1 MTFTITGADSSD
13 QGPSGCVA
21 RFMAASAAGDS
32 DAAMA
37 EIHPACRE
45 GLSGGAHAPPGVVAV
60 EVQTPEPGES
70 GTRVPTRL
78 IGSDGTEQRFVFVV
92 RPHDAGCGID
102 LPASMEATFGG
113 DPAQLVEQAL
123 RAAVEPLAEGFAQ
136 MSEALGQAMGGSDSG
151 GAPAARRIP
160 VDAALPA
167 SAASLPESLTAQVLE
182 LDLHHCRRRD
192 DLQSD
197 WQTSAE
203 LNVRFAFE
211 LDPAWTALATLGV
224 VLSAATSC
232 EGDDLRPAD
241 AGEDLGAESYS
252 SWEREARNA
261 YVKLALSLPG
271 GACSGLR
278 ELAGIVRLSLVG
290 GELLEIAL
298 GPVGSLI
305 GSRVELPALD
315 MAMELAREDGQLTL
329 RVASGG
335 FDRFEDIVPIDAA
348 GETINQSWGG
358 SGDGQTDSRTY
369 SSEIPDDATLLLR
382 FWSRREQ
389 IVVPFTVAE
398 LPLQLRAG

>member
-1 MTFTITGADSSD
+1 MTFTITGAESSD
-13 QGPSGCVA
+13 QGPSGCVV

-32 DAAMA
+32 DAALA
-37 EIHPACRE
+37 EVHPACRE

-60 EVQTPEPGES
+60 EVQAPEPGEA

-78 IGSDGTEQRFVFVV
+78 IGADGSEQRFVFVV
-92 RPHDAGCGID
+92 RPHDEGCGID

-136 MSEALGQAMGGSDSG
+136 MGEALGQAMGGG
-151 GAPAARRIP
+151 GDAPAVRRIAA
-160 VDAALPA
+160 DAVLPA
-167 SAASLPESLTAQVLE
+167 SAASPPERLTAQVLE
-182 LDLHHCRRRD
+182 LDLHHRRRRD
-192 DLQSD
+192 DLQSE

-203 LNVRFAFE
+203 LNIRFAFD
-211 LDPAWTALATLGV
+211 LDPSWTALATLGV

-241 AGEDLGAESYS
+241 TNEDFGSENYS
-252 SWEREARNA
+252 SWERERRDT
-261 YVKLALSLPG
+261 YVKLTLPVPG
-271 GACSGLR
+271 GSCSGLA
-278 ELAGIVRLSLVG
+278 ELAGTVRMSLVG

-298 GPVGSLI
+298 GPVGALV
-305 GSRVELPALD
+305 GNRVDLPVLG
-315 MAMELAREDGQLTL
+315 MAMELAREDDGQLTL

-335 FDRFEDIVPIDAA
+335 FDRFEDVVPVDAA
-348 GETINQSWGG
+348 GETINQSWSG

-369 SSEIPDDATLLLR
+369 SSEIPDDAGLLLR

-389 IVVPFTVAE
+389 VTVPFSVTD
-398 LPLQLRAG
+398 LPLHLR

>member
-1 MTFTITGADSSD
+1 MTLTITGADSSD
-13 QGPSGCVA
+13 QGPSGCVV

-60 EVQTPEPGES
+60 EVQAPEPAEA

-78 IGSDGTEQRFVFVV
+78 IGADGTEQRFVFVV

-136 MSEALGQAMGGSDSG
+136 MGEALSQSMGGSG
-151 GAPAARRIP
+151 GDAPAARRIAA
-160 VDAALPA
+160 DAVVPA
-167 SAASLPESLTAQVLE
+167 SAVSLPESLTAHVLE
-182 LDLHHCRRRD
+182 LDLHHRRRRED
-192 DLQSD
+192 PASE
-197 WQTSAE
+197 WQASAE
-203 LNVRFAFE
+203 LNIRFAFE

-224 VLSAATSC
+224 ALSAATSC

-241 AGEDLGAESYS
+241 ASEDLGSENYS
-252 SWEREARNA
+252 SWEREARNT

-278 ELAGIVRLSLVG
+278 ELAGTARLSLVG

-298 GPVGSLI
+298 GPVGGLI

-315 MAMELAREDGQLTL
+315 MAMELERNEDGQLTV

-335 FDRFEDIVPIDAA
+335 FDRFDDIVPVDAA

-369 SSEIPDDATLLLR
+369 SSEIADDASLLLR

-389 IVVPFTVAE
+389 VAIPFSVAG
-398 LPLQLRAG
+398 LPLTLA